1 MPLKFGGGTVSE
13 RHMINS
19 PVTDNTNRTS
29 ISPKSQPEVEVKN
42 IPTIFKFGENI
53 SFRVLN
59 IVIY

>member
-1 MPLKFGGGTVSE
+1 MALKFGGGTVSE

-29 ISPKSQPEVEVKN
+29 ISKSQPEVEVKN